1 LINKG
6 SGATRKL
13 NNMKTFETTVLAPT
27 DMDSLLQLQ
36 RSNLVQ
42 HISSQTAKTQGFL
55 TFEYSHDVLER
66 MMMDMSQPVITSG
79 ETLVGYALAT
89 SVAAGEEIPL
99 MRPLVKMTRE
109 LTLNGRPISQL
120 RHYFMGQICIREGW
134 RGNGLFD
141 ALYAAHKTLFSRDYD
156 CIVTEIAVNNLRSQA
171 AHARVG
177 FQKIHTHTDDG
188 TEWDVVAWDW
198 RS

>member
-1 LINKG
+1 
-6 SGATRKL
+6 
-13 NNMKTFETTVLAPT
+13 MKTFEATVLAPA
-27 DMDSLLQLQ
+27 DMNSLLQLQ

-55 TFEYSHDVLER
+55 TFEYSSDILER
-66 MMMDMSQPVITSG
+66 MMTDMSQPVITSG

-89 SVAAGEEIPL
+89 SVGAGEEIAL
-99 MRPLVKMTRE
+99 MRPLVKMAGT
-109 LTLNGRPISQL
+109 LSLNGSPISQL

-134 RGNGLFD
+134 RGQGLFD
-141 ALYAAHKTLFSRDYD
+141 ALYTAHKTLFSPDYD
-156 CIVTEIAVNNLRSQA
+156 CIITEIAADNLRSQA

-177 FQKIHTHTDDG
+177 FQKIHTYKDAATQ
-188 TEWDVVAWDW
+188 WDVVAWDW